1 MQLQELAR
9 RVKVA
14 KECFVEVVGAKIE
27 ELMLGGDVV
36 AGGARARACTCVRQ
50 VGERERE
57 RRERKRE
64 ERAKERGEREERRR
78 TLQSETEK
86 TRARHKRARCTVR
99 KQADAHDCR

>member
-57 RRERKRE
+57 RGESERERR
-64 ERAKERGEREERRR
+64 ERRKEKNITER
-78 TLQSETEK
+78 DGENARETQEG
-86 TRARHKRARCTVR
+86 ALHSAQASRCTR
-99 KQADAHDCR
+99 L